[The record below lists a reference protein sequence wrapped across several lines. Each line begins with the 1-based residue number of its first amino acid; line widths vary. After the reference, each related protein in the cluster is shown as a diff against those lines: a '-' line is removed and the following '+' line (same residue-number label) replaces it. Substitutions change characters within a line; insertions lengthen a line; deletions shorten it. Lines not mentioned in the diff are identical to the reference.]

1 MGSWATCARR
11 VGALSGQETHLR
23 HSVTTRM
30 WTVDVPAKSVPAF
43 ARARR
48 ARRSFWARSLL
59 RLPRARTLS
68 GKAALPHVSAL
79 PRPASVQDLEDLK
92 RFTHRTQLNNSSP
105 PMPNSFVQE
114 QVSVVLCSLCSA
126 CDGSSWTS
134 GPRAMAPNERE
145 WEEKQPLPQAER
157 GCQHHLNPTAW
168 R

>member
-43 ARARR
+43 ARARG

-92 RFTHRTQLNNSSP
+92 RFTHRTQLDNRAHPCPTPSYRNRYPLYSVHSVLLATAAHGQVGP
-105 PMPNSFVQE
+105 GPWRPMN
-114 QVSVVLCSLCSA
+114 VSGRKSSLCHKQSA
-126 CDGSSWTS
+126 DVSII
-134 GPRAMAPNERE
+134 
-145 WEEKQPLPQAER
+145 
-157 GCQHHLNPTAW
+157 
-168 R
+168 